1 MFTLLQDLYSV
12 MIIGP
17 KKTPYEDVPFFFDI
31 QLPNDYPKSPPIFHY
46 ISFCTDRLNPN
57 LYDDGKVCVS
67 LLGTWEGKVNNQ
79 NWEIWKIIFYK
90 WKCIGALS
98 M

>member
-1 MFTLLQDLYSV
+1 MFTLLQDLYCV

-79 NWEIWKIIFYK
+79 N
-90 WKCIGALS
+90 
-98 M
+98 

>member
-1 MFTLLQDLYSV
+1 MMMAKFVSVLRDKKNKYSNSCAV
-12 MIIGP
+12 RNFFSERNKNHNP
-17 KKTPYEDVPFFFDI
+17 PPFKLNGRSLICYLD
-31 QLPNDYPKSPPIFHY
+31 DYPKSPPIFHY

-79 NWEIWKIIFYK
+79 N
-90 WKCIGALS
+90 
-98 M
+98 